1 MQRIIDD
8 FNPAQPSGPIPGE
21 NYTSDERNYPWH
33 RPPEYTDMDSALERV
48 IADFEDDPDT
58 FQKHMSFIEVGLPV
72 TLITEILVMRGI
84 SKGYWTV
91 DFGILLAGPIAKIL
105 TIFAKSFG
113 IEFNLG
119 IDRTPN
125 FPTATELREA
135 MQQPDAV
142 DQSMEAAREEIEVAS
157 DKALQDVGLAAPV
170 SNMSTEEAMLPA
182 SPEEQESMLGGIEE
196 VPDQVDQVEQ
206 VEQEGEV

>member
-8 FNPAQPSGPIPGE
+8 FDPAQPSGPIPGE

-58 FQKHMSFIEVGLPV
+58 YQKHMSFIEVGLPV
-72 TLITEILVMRGI
+72 TLITEILVMRGV

-142 DQSMEAAREEIEVAS
+142 DQAMEEAREEIEVAS

-170 SNMSTEEAMLPA
+170 SNTSDVSTGAPMLPA

-196 VPDQVDQVEQ
+196 VPEQVDQVEQ
-206 VEQEGEV
+206 

>member
-1 MQRIIDD
+1 
-8 FNPAQPSGPIPGE
+8 
-21 NYTSDERNYPWH
+21 
-33 RPPEYTDMDSALERV
+33 
-48 IADFEDDPDT
+48 
-58 FQKHMSFIEVGLPV
+58 MSFIEVGLPV
-72 TLITEILVMRGI
+72 TLITEILVMRGV

-125 FPTATELREA
+125 FPTATELKEA

-142 DQSMEAAREEIEVAS
+142 DQAMEEAREEIEVAS

-170 SNMSTEEAMLPA
+170 SNTSNTSDVSAEAPMLPA

-196 VPDQVDQVEQ
+196 VPEQVEQ
-206 VEQEGEV
+206 VEGEI

>member
-1 MQRIIDD
+1 
-8 FNPAQPSGPIPGE
+8 
-21 NYTSDERNYPWH
+21 
-33 RPPEYTDMDSALERV
+33 
-48 IADFEDDPDT
+48 
-58 FQKHMSFIEVGLPV
+58 
-72 TLITEILVMRGI
+72 MRGV

-135 MQQPDAV
+135 MKQPDAV
-142 DQSMEAAREEIEVAS
+142 DQAMEEAREEIEVAS

-182 SPEEQESMLGGIEE
+182 SPEEQESMLGGI
-196 VPDQVDQVEQ
+196 DIDQVEQ
-206 VEQEGEV
+206 VDQEGEV